1 MSRVEKIYEN
11 IKANNDHLQ
20 DEVHLFFHL
29 VMNSD
34 FEEITESRFTS
45 VFLIK
50 MFYAFF
56 RGANIDIILS
66 EMRNLENPDINYKR
80 MKPPTLFKYMPL
92 KGLWHKHFEQ
102 IGLSSMS
109 LNIKSQINSNPNF
122 YKDFIDIY
130 NDPNLTLNEK
140 VSKLAYLSSSK
151 QYLDRIENGKL
162 TGEWIIYHIH
172 NHKNYYLNIGKH
184 NDGDSVLAEEI
195 RAIALL
201 EFPQFRGEIPLFE

>member
-1 MSRVEKIYEN
+1 MGKVEKIYEN
-11 IKANNDHLQ
+11 IKTQNENLQ
-20 DEVHLFFHL
+20 EEVHLFFHL
-29 VMNSD
+29 LMASD

-45 VFLIK
+45 VFIIK

-56 RGANIDIILS
+56 RGANLDMILC
-66 EMRNLENPDINYKR
+66 EIKNLEKLDLNYKR
-80 MKPPTLFKYMPL
+80 MKPATQFKKKPL
-92 KGLWHKHFEQ
+92 KNLWHKHFEQ

-122 YKDFIDIY
+122 YKDFINIY

-140 VSKLAYLSSSK
+140 ASKLAYFSSSK

-162 TGEWIIYHIH
+162 TGEWIIYHVH
-172 NHKNYYLNIGKH
+172 NQKNYYLNIGKH

>member
-1 MSRVEKIYEN
+1 
-11 IKANNDHLQ
+11 
-20 DEVHLFFHL
+20 
-29 VMNSD
+29 MNSD

-50 MFYAFF
+50 CSMHSL
-56 RGANIDIILS
+56 GANIDMILS

-122 YKDFIDIY
+122 I
-130 NDPNLTLNEK
+130 
-140 VSKLAYLSSSK
+140 
-151 QYLDRIENGKL
+151 RIL
-162 TGEWIIYHIH
+162 
-172 NHKNYYLNIGKH
+172 
-184 NDGDSVLAEEI
+184 
-195 RAIALL
+195 
-201 EFPQFRGEIPLFE
+201 